1 MSTVTK
7 LDLDAVMAKAA
18 VLPALPQVVMH
29 ILDSLADEA
38 SGAEELAECI
48 ASDPAVVA
56 RLLAAANASAV
67 GHSGRV
73 TSVRQAIM
81 LLGVSRI
88 RTITMATA
96 VIDRFTAVPPF
107 DAHQLWLHSVGVAVC
122 AEEIARH
129 AGLGV
134 EEAYTAGLLH
144 DIGQLLMF
152 GVDPFGYSET
162 MRQKVDRDLDI
173 ITAERELLGID
184 HAQVGARLATL
195 WKLPDPVAEAIAGH
209 HGAEDMDSEM
219 ADAVHIA
226 EVLAHA
232 LDLGGAASNRVPAL
246 SELSTARMGIEWAEF
261 AENFPRIEAR
271 FDCARLMLGL

>member
-1 MSTVTK
+1 MTTIRK
-7 LDLDAVMAKAA
+7 LSLEAVMAKAS

-29 ILDSLADEA
+29 ILDSLADEN
-38 SGAEELAECI
+38 SGAEELAEHI

-56 RLLAAANASAV
+56 RLLAAANAGAM

-81 LLGVSRI
+81 MLGVARI

-107 DAHQLWLHSVGVAVC
+107 DAQQLWLHSVGVAVC

-129 AGLGV
+129 AGLGA
-134 EEAYTAGLLH
+134 EECYTAGLLH

-152 GVDPFGYSET
+152 GVDPFGYSEA
-162 MRQKVDRDLDI
+162 MRQRIERDVGI
-173 ITAERELLGID
+173 IAIERELLGLD
-184 HAQVGARLATL
+184 HAQVGSELARL
-195 WKLPDPVAEAIAGH
+195 WKLPQSVADAIAGH
-209 HGAEDMDSEM
+209 HGAEEVDSEM

-232 LDLGGAASNRVPAL
+232 LDLGSSPSNQVPDMSDL
-246 SELSTARMGIEWAEF
+246 SAARMGIDWSEF
-261 AENFPRIEAR
+261 AEHFPRIEAR